1 MSIIEGGMIMEAE
14 LEVENAILLASNMV
28 ERSTSQGI

>member
-1 MSIIEGGMIMEAE
+1 MSVREEGMILEAE
-14 LEVENAILLASNMV
+14 LEVEYAILLASNMV